1 MGVLVNECSILF
13 EHEFADVWQ
22 RPLWMK
28 NFKLKLVFIIW
39 WEEMSIFKDQNVN
52 YSYKDVLT
60 KWNHPRIFYLKY
72 HRGLDFASWLPGFQV
87 KTCRLISQCLNRI
100 FEKFTLSYRKI
111 PRVNR
116 PDLYFLERFMRA
128 LTNALLIKTENLFWT
143 KRE

>member
-1 MGVLVNECSILF
+1 MDKTLQVDLQDPNST
-13 EHEFADVWQ
+13 
-22 RPLWMK
+22 
-28 NFKLKLVFIIW
+28 KLDI
-39 WEEMSIFKDQNVN
+39 
-52 YSYKDVLT
+52 
-60 KWNHPRIFYLKY
+60 
-72 HRGLDFASWLPGFQV
+72 FQV

-100 FEKFTLSYRKI
+100 FEKLTLSYRKI